1 MPHLNCSQDLEE
13 PLPISTSAP
22 KPGNVHPLVT
32 PSVPPHSLVA
42 FGLFLRLPGYAEVL
56 LRDRK
61 KAQCLLRLV
70 LGVSDDGEG
79 GEIFNSSVAPSLPTL
94 PFQVLRELFDSTP
107 LNSDDGLLLRAA
119 TLEHGAIQLLL
130 NCLAHFT
137 HHSGAKSPVQAETYK
152 ASNGGDTRRLK
163 KLPDDKSHLYW
174 AKGTGFGTGSTQQS
188 WNVEQALQRQKGEEE
203 YVTVLLQ
210 VLASFINPQGAV
222 PAHFFSEDESS
233 SEGESETKERSP
245 LPISFPMLLS
255 QSCLL
260 PAVSSYLR
268 NDSGKS
274 HFLNL
279 FPRFFYHF

>member
-1 MPHLNCSQDLEE
+1 
-13 PLPISTSAP
+13 
-22 KPGNVHPLVT
+22 VT
-32 PSVPPHSLVA
+32 PCVPPHSLVA

-119 TLEHGAIQLLL
+119 TLEYGAIQLLL

-137 HHSGAKSPVQAETYK
+137 HHTGTKSPVQLEASK
-152 ASNGGDTRRLK
+152 AGNGAADRKLK
-163 KLPDDKSHLYW
+163 KALDEKSHLYW

-210 VLASFINPQGAV
+210 VLASFVNPQGAV
-222 PAHFFSEDESS
+222 PLHFFSEDESS
-233 SEGESETKERSP
+233 SEGETECRERSP
-245 LPISFPMLLS
+245 LPASFPMLLC

-260 PAVSSYLR
+260 PAISSYLR
-268 NDSGKS
+268 NDSGIFIPDMSK
-274 HFLNL
+274 
-279 FPRFFYHF
+279 